1 MSLRMNDYCLMKKI
15 FVFIFFL
22 FGVSLI
28 YADKWQAVG
37 ARAMSMGG
45 TGVASATGFAQQYYN
60 PALLS
65 TISKNNND
73 VVLNIN
79 AEIDTTDKVLI
90 LIEKINNMT
99 DKYESIINKIK
110 NKEYANAIEM
120 ISIMDTL
127 KALQKLNLKNVCATA
142 DVNVGL
148 VSKFSKF
155 SVSVRTYG
163 SAGVIPIVDKK
174 NIGLVSSVDGIKLDN
189 FLTPISEEN
198 QRAADIIKEAL
209 IKYDLTESFENLF
222 NLSDKTAQDIANA
235 IVNMTDAAQS
245 TVQDITNMADKI
257 AADLPEIGNIL
268 KTLTSG
274 SYKDNESQVLIDA
287 GVFTEVAVGYGYEV
301 YKGIQVGGNLKYIQG
316 QMAQTGIMI
325 LPDNQDVGDAI
336 SKALDNKETSNQI
349 GLDLGAFIDISGFAD
364 RDIFLNPKFGITAR
378 NINNPYFER
387 PDKPLSEKYE
397 KIKWNENKYYLGS
410 QLRAGI
416 AINPIEKLT
425 IACDFDL
432 LKNKTFVEGFNSQEF
447 CAGIEFLLLNKKNFI
462 LPLRAGINKNIA
474 VPKSNIEYTAGTGI
488 YAFGFNFEIAAG
500 MSENTTTFDGQ
511 TIPASAS
518 FALNLGYSF

>member
-1 MSLRMNDYCLMKKI
+1 MKK
-15 FVFIFFL
+15 FFIFIFIL
-22 FGVSLI
+22 FSSTLI

-37 ARAMSMGG
+37 ARAMGMGG

-79 AEIDTTDKVLI
+79 AEIDTTDKVLT
-90 LIEKINNMT
+90 LIDKINNMT
-99 DKYESIINKIK
+99 DKYEAIIDKIK

-142 DVNVGL
+142 DVNAGL
-148 VSKFSKF
+148 SSKFNKI
-155 SVSVRTYG
+155 SVSVRSYG
-163 SAGVIPIVDKK
+163 SAGVTPIVDKK

-189 FLTPISEEN
+189 FLNPTSEEE
-198 QRAADIIKEAL
+198 QKAADIIKEAL

-245 TVQDITNMADKI
+245 TVQDIKNMADKI

-287 GVFTEVAVGYGYEV
+287 GVFTEVAVGYGYEIV
-301 YKGIQVGGNLKYIQG
+301 KGIQVGGNLKYIQG
-316 QMAQTGIMI
+316 QIAQTGIMI
-325 LPDNQDVGDAI
+325 LSDNQDIGDAI

-349 GLDLGAFIDISGFAD
+349 GLDLGAFIDISSFVD
-364 RDIFLNPKFGITAR
+364 RDILLNPKFGITAR
-378 NINNPYFER
+378 NVNNPYFER
-387 PDKPLSEKYE
+387 PKKPLSEKYE

-416 AINPIEKLT
+416 SINPIQKFI
-425 IACDFDL
+425 IACDVDL
-432 LKNKTFVEGFNSQEF
+432 LKNKTFIENFDSQEF
-447 CAGIEFLLLNKKNFI
+447 CAGVEYLLLDKTNFI

-474 VPKSNIEYTAGTGI
+474 VSKSNIEYTAGTGL
-488 YAFGFNFEIAAG
+488 YTFGFSFEFAAG
-500 MSENTTTFDGQ
+500 ISENTTTFDGQ
-511 TIPASAS
+511 KIPASAS

>member
-155 SVSVRTYG
+155 SVS
-163 SAGVIPIVDKK
+163 
-174 NIGLVSSVDGIKLDN
+174 
-189 FLTPISEEN
+189 
-198 QRAADIIKEAL
+198 
-209 IKYDLTESFENLF
+209 
-222 NLSDKTAQDIANA
+222 
-235 IVNMTDAAQS
+235 
-245 TVQDITNMADKI
+245 
-257 AADLPEIGNIL
+257 
-268 KTLTSG
+268 
-274 SYKDNESQVLIDA
+274 
-287 GVFTEVAVGYGYEV
+287 
-301 YKGIQVGGNLKYIQG
+301 
-316 QMAQTGIMI
+316 
-325 LPDNQDVGDAI
+325 
-336 SKALDNKETSNQI
+336 
-349 GLDLGAFIDISGFAD
+349 
-364 RDIFLNPKFGITAR
+364 
-378 NINNPYFER
+378 
-387 PDKPLSEKYE
+387 
-397 KIKWNENKYYLGS
+397 
-410 QLRAGI
+410 
-416 AINPIEKLT
+416 
-425 IACDFDL
+425 
-432 LKNKTFVEGFNSQEF
+432 
-447 CAGIEFLLLNKKNFI
+447 
-462 LPLRAGINKNIA
+462 
-474 VPKSNIEYTAGTGI
+474 
-488 YAFGFNFEIAAG
+488 
-500 MSENTTTFDGQ
+500 
-511 TIPASAS
+511 
-518 FALNLGYSF
+518 